1 MGAMSYGQMLAQDL
15 GYGQTTEPMNLLEEI
30 GRQLNADARAILA
43 SGFSYAAALR
53 QDIKGAALG

>member
-1 MGAMSYGQMLAQDL
+1 
-15 GYGQTTEPMNLLEEI
+15 MNLLEEI